1 MHSLDAPAL
10 ESIIERAETLLQREL
25 PLAPEARATL
35 IELADGDGR
44 YLINLM
50 ESVFD
55 LCKPDEMLGS
65 DALLKIVQQRAPVYD
80 KDREGHYNLISA
92 LHKSLRG
99 RIRTQPCTGPHACSR
114 AGRTL
119 STSCAA

>member
-1 MHSLDAPAL
+1 MD
-10 ESIIERAETLLQREL
+10 
-25 PLAPEARATL
+25 
-35 IELADGDGR
+35 LADGDGR

-55 LCKPDEMLGS
+55 LCRPDDVLDTE
-65 DALLKIVQQRAPVYD
+65 ALLKIVQQRAPVYD

-92 LHKSLRG
+92 LHKSLARFGHGRG
-99 RIRTQPCTGPHACSR
+99 PVLGPPACSR

-119 STSCAA
+119 STCCAA